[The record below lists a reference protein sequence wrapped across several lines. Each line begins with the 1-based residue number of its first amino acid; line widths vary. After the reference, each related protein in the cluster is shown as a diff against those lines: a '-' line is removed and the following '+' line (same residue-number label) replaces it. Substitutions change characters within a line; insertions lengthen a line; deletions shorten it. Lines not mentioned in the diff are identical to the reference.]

1 MLPPL
6 GLLPASAAE
15 PRVKNLEQKQ
25 RQGLRP
31 HRVPGARPGLASR
44 PPVGPQLEASTV
56 SSIEGSIRGEGVCPA
71 FKFAYKRRNL
81 VFLKDWD
88 TDINFSFLLAKPK
101 SGFVLF

>member
-1 MLPPL
+1 M
-6 GLLPASAAE
+6 
-15 PRVKNLEQKQ
+15 
-25 RQGLRP
+25 
-31 HRVPGARPGLASR
+31 PGQAW
-44 PPVGPQLEASTV
+44 PVGPQLEASTV

-101 SGFVLF
+101 SGFVLFCFN